1 MENRMPHKLFGFKI
15 TNFLWEA
22 VRLYF
27 RPLISLDRC
36 FRTSN

>member
-1 MENRMPHKLFGFKI
+1 MEHKPFGFKM
-15 TNFLWEA
+15 TSVLWGA

-36 FRTSN
+36 FRTSNYS